1 MNAEI
6 KEFVLTLKL
15 VVNFF
20 AGLKNEDYVIR
31 MGFFN

>member
-6 KEFVLTLKL
+6 KEFILILGF

-20 AGLKNEDYVIR
+20 AGWNNEDYVIR